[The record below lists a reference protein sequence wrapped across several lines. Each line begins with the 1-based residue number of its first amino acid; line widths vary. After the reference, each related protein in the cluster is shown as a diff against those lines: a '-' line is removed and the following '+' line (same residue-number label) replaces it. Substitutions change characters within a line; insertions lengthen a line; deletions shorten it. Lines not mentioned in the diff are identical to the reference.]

1 MTVFVLTFVMTI
13 GGIFKLSE
21 LISNGV
27 EWQPLVFIMAMSIP
41 QVLSFSIP
49 VSILISV
56 LLVFGR
62 LSSDSEIVA
71 MHSCGV
77 SLRKIAFPIW
87 LCGLILSGVCFLI
100 FDRIVPITHH
110 KTRDIVSQLKNTSA
124 DKLIEEGRFIDVSP
138 ELSVFVGKRAE
149 SGFCDIRIFDTR
161 QGFRREITAK
171 HGSLTNNVETGEIT
185 LRLEDVRIDPFKKGN
200 PGAAYCSVLPIPL
213 DTSKTKSRYEP
224 KATDFTSIQLFHK
237 MRNMQKDHPDFSAE
251 KTAAERS
258 QLLVEINSRV
268 TMSLSCLIFA
278 ILGIPLGVKSHR
290 KETSAGIAMSL
301 GLILF
306 FYLFMIVAD
315 ALGKYPYAMPHLVVW
330 LPITVSLWAAAR
342 LMHQKK

>member
-27 EWQPLVFIMAMSIP
+27 EWRPLVFIMAMSIP

-71 MHSCGV
+71 MHSCGI
-77 SLRKIAFPIW
+77 SLRKIAFPVW
-87 LCGLILSGVCFLI
+87 LCGFILSVVCFLI
-100 FDRIVPITHH
+100 FDRIVPVTHH
-110 KTRDIVSQLKNTSA
+110 KTRDIVSQLKHTSA
-124 DKLIEEGRFIDVSP
+124 DKLIEEGRFIDVSQ
-138 ELSVFVGKRAE
+138 ELSVFVGKRVE
-149 SGFCDIRIFDTR
+149 SEFEDIRIFDTR

-171 HGSLTNNVETGEIT
+171 HGSLTNNLETGKII
-185 LRLEDVRIDPFKKGN
+185 LRLEDVRIDPFKKGS
-200 PGAAYCSVLPIPL
+200 PGVAYCAVLPISL
-213 DTSKTKSRYEP
+213 DTSESKSRYEP
-224 KATDFTSIQLFHK
+224 KPTDFTSVQLFNRI
-237 MRNMQKDHPDFSAE
+237 RNMKKDHPDFSEEFA
-251 KTAAERS
+251 AAERS
-258 QLLVEINSRV
+258 QLLVEIHSRI
-268 TMSLSCLIFA
+268 TMSLSCLVFA

-290 KETSAGIAMSL
+290 KETSAGIAISL

-306 FYLFMIVAD
+306 FYMFMIVAD
-315 ALGKYPYAMPHLVVW
+315 SLGRYPYTRPHLIAW
-330 LPITVSLWAAAR
+330 LPIAVSLWAAAR